1 MNRPMARWLTVV
13 GAMILGVL
21 ALAACAGK
29 PEPTLYQR
37 LGGTEGI
44 AAVVDGFVGNV
55 RADPRI
61 NKRFEGVDINHT
73 KAMLTDLIC
82 QESGGPCKYTGRRMN
97 DIHRGMDISDAE
109 FDDMMSDMSKTLDK
123 FQLPP
128 RERND
133 VMNLLMSMR
142 GDIVGQ

>member
-1 MNRPMARWLTVV
+1 MIRPTARSLMV
-13 GAMILGVL
+13 LGVL

-44 AAVVDGFVGNV
+44 AAVVDDFVDNV

-61 NKRFEGVDINHT
+61 NKRFEGVDLNHT
-73 KAMLTDLIC
+73 KAMLTDLVC
-82 QESGGPCKYTGRRMN
+82 QASGGPCKYTGRSVK
-97 DIHRGMDISDAE
+97 DIHRGMDISDTE

-123 FQLPP
+123 FKLPP
-128 RERND
+128 RERTD

-142 GDIVGQ
+142 GDVVGQ

>member
-1 MNRPMARWLTVV
+1 MIRPVARWLTVV
-13 GAMILGVL
+13 GLLVFGVL
-21 ALAACAGK
+21 ALGACASK

-44 AAVVDGFVGNV
+44 AAVVDNFVDNV

-61 NKRFEGVDINHT
+61 NKRFEGVDVNHT
-73 KAMLTDLIC
+73 KAMLTDLVC
-82 QESGGPCKYTGRRMN
+82 QASGGPCQYTGRSMK
-97 DIHRGMDISDAE
+97 DVHRGMDISNAE

-133 VMNLLMSMR
+133 VMSLLVSMR